1 MDNGTI
7 ALMIPILGI
16 VLIMIPVV
24 GLTARMAMKP
34 IVEAVVRLRESS
46 GAGGAASSDV
56 LALQQRVAVLEQQ
69 LQGVESTVQHLA
81 EVRQF
86 DRQLSGGSEKS

>member
-1 MDNGTI
+1 MDHGTI

-16 VLIMIPVV
+16 VLLMIPVV
-24 GLTARMAMKP
+24 GLTARFALKP
-34 IVEAVVRLRESS
+34 IVESMVRLRESS
-46 GAGGAASSDV
+46 GSAAASNDV

-69 LQGVESTVQHLA
+69 LQGMESTVQHLA
-81 EVRQF
+81 EVKQF

>member
-16 VLIMIPVV
+16 VLLMIPVV
-24 GLTARMAMKP
+24 GLTARFALKP
-34 IVEAVVRLRESS
+34 IVESMVRLRESS
-46 GAGGAASSDV
+46 AAGASGDV
-56 LALQQRVAVLEQQ
+56 QALQQRVAVLEQQ